1 MSRFLS
7 SSVLPLQRTRALF
20 WITCLWL
27 CCSTLVA
34 ASLPASNPTLDHWV
48 RSTLDTLDPEA
59 RLAYPEL
66 VALTYRQAAFQNF
79 WHDRQGQPTSAA
91 HALSY
96 ELQPWLALGE
106 DHPKL
111 RRYQEL
117 DQLLIQPI
125 HDIRPRQRQAI
136 DLLIT
141 DLFFR
146 FQQDLLARYWT
157 TYDQDQDH
165 GITNPY
171 ERWDQFPD
179 EVVPTDLVSVFP
191 EWLRALNSG
200 NLQRWVEARLASTR
214 PVAHFYQPWRQAFDQ
229 LNALADQTWP
239 QLDVDLAPE
248 QAHAQVR
255 LLAEQLIALRDLSA
269 DYQPQLVAPAQP
281 ATLQL
286 AESEPPP
293 SSDFSE
299 LSISAETQQATPGSE
314 PQIAVA
320 EAIYLFDA
328 TLVSGLRRFQQ
339 RHALPVTGR
348 VDEAT
353 RAALNRHPA
362 ERSRILAHNLRRLH
376 HLPQELQAR
385 HLMVN
390 LADQQ
395 LELIEHGERTLAMRI
410 IIGRDGQRTP
420 IMNQWLTSLVLNPL
434 WNVPNSI
441 AKDRIFPRAR
451 SNPEYLASRDYAL
464 VQGWHT
470 PARFVNIEDLP
481 DDAFTSG
488 NQQYRIVQKPGRFN
502 QLGRAKF
509 RLSNQQAIYL
519 HDTPYR
525 QFFSQTQRD
534 ISAGCIRLEESA
546 RLVDALLAPSRHWTP
561 ERISETY
568 ASGDERYIRVFPR
581 VAVYLM
587 YWTAWVD
594 AEGQIQWRE
603 DIYHKDQLGYSPAIQ
618 QLANPSDPPASPNPA
633 RS

>member
-1 MSRFLS
+1 MFRLFTQPARILRRAHRFALIS
-7 SSVLPLQRTRALF
+7 S
-20 WITCLWL
+20 LWL
-27 CCSTLVA
+27 CCTALSAT
-34 ASLPASNPTLDHWV
+34 SLPASNPTLDHWV
-48 RSTLDTLDPEA
+48 RSTLDSWDQQVQLT
-59 RLAYPEL
+59 YPEL
-66 VALTYRQAAFQNF
+66 VALTYRQAAFHNF
-79 WHDRQGQPTSAA
+79 WRDRQGEPSAA
-91 HALSY
+91 ARALSY
-96 ELQPWLALGE
+96 ELQPWLALDDE
-106 DHPKL
+106 HPYI
-111 RRYQEL
+111 RRYREL
-117 DQLLIQPI
+117 DQLLTQPMT
-125 HDIRPRQRQAI
+125 DLRPRQVQAV
-136 DLLIT
+136 DLLVT

-146 FQQDLLARYWT
+146 FQQDLLSRYWT
-157 TYDQDQDH
+157 HYDQDQDH

-179 EVVPTDLVSVFP
+179 EVVPTDLAAVFP
-191 EWLRALNSG
+191 EWLRALSSG

-214 PVAHFYQPWRQAFDQ
+214 PVAHLYQPWRQAFDQ
-229 LNALADQTWP
+229 LDALTRQPWP
-239 QLDVDLAPE
+239 QVDVDLAPE

-255 LLAEQLIALRDLSA
+255 RLAEQLIALRDLSA
-269 DYQPQLVAPAQP
+269 DYQPQLVMPPQP
-281 ATLQL
+281 ATPQL
-286 AESEPPP
+286 IEPA
-293 SSDFSE
+293 SDFSA
-299 LSISAETQQATPGSE
+299 LSVSATTQPATPESE
-314 PQIAVA
+314 PQIEVA

-328 TLVSGLRRFQQ
+328 PLASGLRRFQQ

-353 RAALNRHPA
+353 RAALNRLPE
-362 ERSRILAHNLRRLH
+362 ERRRILAHNLRRLH

-385 HLMVN
+385 HLMIN

-395 LELIEHGERTLAMRI
+395 LEFIEHGERTLAMRI

-525 QFFSQTQRD
+525 QFFSQAQRD

-568 ASGDERYIRVFPR
+568 ASQEERYIRVFPR

-594 AEGQIQWRE
+594 DQGQIQWRE
-603 DIYHKDQLGYSPAIQ
+603 DIYHKDSLHITPTVVEG
-618 QLANPSDPPASPNPA
+618 
-633 RS
+633 